1 MNFSKNLDFFLSE
14 LLFRNV
20 TPPFVPTI
28 DGVEDTSNFEAEFT
42 SEAPVLTP
50 QHQSLNETEQEA
62 FQGFDWI
69 AEWED

>member
-69 AEWED
+69 AKWED

>member
-1 MNFSKNLDFFLSE
+1 MNFSKNLDFFLR
-14 LLFRNV
+14 LIFWLN
-20 TPPFVPTI
+20 
-28 DGVEDTSNFEAEFT
+28 DTSNFEAEFT